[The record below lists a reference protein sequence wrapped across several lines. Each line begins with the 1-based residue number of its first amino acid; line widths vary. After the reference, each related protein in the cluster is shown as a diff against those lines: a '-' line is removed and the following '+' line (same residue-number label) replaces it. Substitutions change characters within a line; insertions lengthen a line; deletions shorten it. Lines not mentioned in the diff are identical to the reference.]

1 MLGFLA
7 ALLVFCI
14 LVFVH
19 ELGHFLLAKWSGVGV
34 LEFAIGFGPTV
45 IQKKVGDTMYSL
57 RAIPLGGYV
66 RMVGEDPTNSEIPEG
81 IPLDELR
88 MYQDPNKWLSKKSYW
103 KKFAVVFAGPLFN
116 MIFAL
121 LASIYLVGTYGI
133 YESVEQPIIGA
144 TIPKQ
149 PAEKAGL
156 KAGDKVLSINDKT
169 VATWTELA
177 STVRDSGGVEL
188 RVRVL
193 RGDSESTILVTP
205 AMDDGELAYLEGV
218 KAYRIGIVPDLTR
231 KNASWAEA
239 IPFGATS
246 LYATTLM
253 TIKGLWGMATG
264 HISTDNLAGPV
275 FIFGEA
281 ASKAK
286 QGFEHIL
293 DFMIMLSVGLAVLNL
308 LPIPVLDGGHLV
320 FFTIEALIGR
330 PVSLKL
336 RERAMQVG
344 MIFLLLL
351 TFYALK
357 NDLTRE
363 RPTVEQAAPNQ

>member
-1 MLGFLA
+1 
-7 ALLVFCI
+7 
-14 LVFVH
+14 
-19 ELGHFLLAKWSGVGV
+19 
-34 LEFAIGFGPTV
+34 
-45 IQKKVGDTMYSL
+45 
-57 RAIPLGGYV
+57 
-66 RMVGEDPTNSEIPEG
+66 
-81 IPLDELR
+81 
-88 MYQDPNKWLSKKSYW
+88 
-103 KKFAVVFAGPLFN
+103 
-116 MIFAL
+116 
-121 LASIYLVGTYGI
+121 
-133 YESVEQPIIGA
+133 
-144 TIPKQ
+144 
-149 PAEKAGL
+149 
-156 KAGDKVLSINDKT
+156 
-169 VATWTELA
+169 
-177 STVRDSGGVEL
+177 
-188 RVRVL
+188 
-193 RGDSESTILVTP
+193 
-205 AMDDGELAYLEGV
+205 
-218 KAYRIGIVPDLTR
+218 
-231 KNASWAEA
+231 
-239 IPFGATS
+239 
-246 LYATTLM
+246 
-253 TIKGLWGMATG
+253 MATG

-363 RPTVEQAAPNQ
+363 RPTVEQAAPNK